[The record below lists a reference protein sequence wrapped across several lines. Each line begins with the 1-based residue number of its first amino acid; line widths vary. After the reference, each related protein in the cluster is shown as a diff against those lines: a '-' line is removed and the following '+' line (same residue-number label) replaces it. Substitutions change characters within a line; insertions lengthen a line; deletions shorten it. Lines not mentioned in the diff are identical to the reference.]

1 MKDINIRQYLQNI
14 PIDEVKK
21 ICQPLQDHFGLSS
34 FVYRKNYLDGTE
46 INISN
51 QPEWVEHFYTH
62 KELIKESVFDKHPDY
77 YKSGFVL
84 WSQLEGHQEILAR
97 AKSFHIDHGV
107 TIVRKVSDGLELCY
121 FGTRDNN
128 PCIVNNY
135 LNNLDLLERFILYF
149 KSQAADIIQQAERNK
164 LVVIQNKYEIV
175 DIMEKDL
182 QAIRPNM
189 TRHDFI
195 EATKLKKYHLDGEFK
210 GIVLSIREMEV
221 IRCLLKGMSS
231 KDTGNTIFLSPRT
244 VEDYLSEI
252 RTKFNV
258 SSKSQL
264 IKKLLKADFTSYIPH
279 N

>member
-1 MKDINIRQYLQNI
+1 MA
-14 PIDEVKK
+14 
-21 ICQPLQDHFGLSS
+21 
-34 FVYRKNYLDGTE
+34 
-46 INISN
+46 
-51 QPEWVEHFYTH
+51 
-62 KELIKESVFDKHPDY
+62 IK
-77 YKSGFVL
+77 
-84 WSQLEGHQEILAR
+84 
-97 AKSFHIDHGV
+97 
-107 TIVRKVSDGLELCY
+107 
-121 FGTRDNN
+121 
-128 PCIVNNY
+128 Y

-210 GIVLSIREMEV
+210 GIVLSTREMEV

-252 RTKFNV
+252 HTKFNV